1 MLNFCNTLMK
11 MLFITTIT
19 HVFGSN
25 GYNKS
30 LCDKVYIYTNI
41 RIRVHTFKFKAESP
55 SILFVIK

>member
-1 MLNFCNTLMK
+1 MK